1 MQKGQKATN
10 SAHRG
15 VQIVRKGTKLVLRFK
30 DPIEG
35 RYRDQSLG
43 EVSRPEA
50 VQAAKAKHEAL
61 QSLKRKWVS
70 GELTHTPVGTDLI
83 TEFVEDADT
92 AGTKSVRELG
102 ANYLRRMQKAMLTR
116 SWHELQRHDLQRLQQ
131 IIVGDNK
138 LGPTTKNLRIRTCK
152 TFFNWLNERGALGSV
167 NGDIITQSLKMI
179 KAPEHK
185 HGRILQPH
193 ELQVLF
199 SVMVGE
205 RPEVGLFF
213 MLKVLTGLRI
223 GELVNIRVKDIV
235 SGKGLKPYLSVA
247 APKTN
252 RTRKVN
258 LSSSPLAHTI
268 LENLKDGSSD
278 YVFLPEHKDRTDT
291 VGLYRR
297 FQRHLVRT
305 ISKKTHLKVN
315 PKDLRAT
322 NEAMLATLE
331 GWDIFKVARQLGH
344 STAIANQAYTEDIQM
359 QDFPA
364 GKSIEEV
371 AGLEKIGFRMLK
383 ANGMNARITEALQAK
398 ERELDNL
405 HQSRMALILGELK
418 EWVEI
423 APLMERIQGME
434 LTSEIQTEIKAQF
447 TDAYAQRLATCSD
460 PEKRQALQD
469 TFLHVMQLMDTRV
482 NHGL

>member
-1 MQKGQKATN
+1 MQKGKKATN

-15 VQIVRKGTKLVLRFK
+15 VQIVKKGTKLVLRFK

-43 EVSRPEA
+43 EVPRA
-50 VQAAKAKHEAL
+50 VAVEAAKAKHEAL
-61 QSLKRKWVS
+61 QSLKRRWVA
-70 GELTHTPVGTDLI
+70 GELTHTPVGTDQI
-83 TEFVEDADT
+83 TEFVEAADT
-92 AGTKSVRELG
+92 NGTKSVRLLG
-102 ANYLRRMQKAMLTR
+102 AKYLRQMQKAMLTR
-116 SWHELQRHDLQRLQQ
+116 SWHELQRHDLQRLHH

-138 LGPTTKNLRIRTCK
+138 LGPTTKNLRLRTCK
-152 TFFNWLNERGALGSV
+152 TFFKWLHDRGSLGSV
-167 NGDIITQSLKMI
+167 SWEIITQTLKSV
-179 KAPEHK
+179 KAPEHN

-205 RPEVGLFF
+205 RPEVCLFF
-213 MLKVLTGLRI
+213 LLKALTGLRI
-223 GELVNIRVKDIV
+223 GELVNVRVTDIV
-235 SGKGLKPYLSVA
+235 SGRGMKPYLSVS

-268 LENLKDGSSD
+268 LENLKARSSD
-278 YVFLPEHKDRTDT
+278 YVFLPEFKDRTDT

-359 QDFPA
+359 MDFPS

-371 AGLEKIGFRMLK
+371 AGLEDIGLRMLK
-383 ANGMNARITEALQAK
+383 ANGMDPSITEALRVK
-398 ERELDNL
+398 EQEQEDLQQTKL
-405 HQSRMALILGELK
+405 SLILGEVK
-418 EWVEI
+418 EWVEL
-423 APLMERIQGME
+423 APLLQAYQGAI
-434 LTSEIQTEIKAQF
+434 LTSQQKIEIKAEF
-447 TDAYAQRLATCSD
+447 TDAYAKSLAACSD
-460 PEKRQALQD
+460 PGERQALQD
-469 TFLHVMQLMDTRV
+469 KFLVVMKLMDTRV
-482 NHGL
+482 NQGL